1 MDHNTIFLL
10 IAGTYTPYSL
20 IALRGTVGWVLFGII
35 WGIVL
40 FGVALIITNFKDYEL
55 RDVLFVEGIIFVVG
69 GVLSSIGGNPMGLS
83 MQGLGQN
90 NAQYIANANLEV
102 SKMEKDKTNNIKT
115 TISAGL
121 STVSLIIGGLLVIAI
136 NFII

>member
-1 MDHNTIFLL
+1 M
-10 IAGTYTPYSL
+10 
-20 IALRGTVGWVLFGII
+20 
-35 WGIVL
+35 
-40 FGVALIITNFKDYEL
+40 
-55 RDVLFVEGIIFVVG
+55 VG